1 MKPKRWRPVAQSL
14 FEQCGALQFL
24 SVQFPFINV
33 QTKHDE
39 LNMLLHVLFG
49 KLQR

>member
-1 MKPKRWRPVAQSL
+1 
-14 FEQCGALQFL
+14 
-24 SVQFPFINV
+24 VQFPFINV

-49 KLQR
+49 KHQRWGNWRWLLFPAVQC